1 MQERAQDAPS
11 TGRKQDGRQD
21 NAVDSSPRMNGT
33 ALRRWHTYIGLL
45 CAPSLIFMCLTGGVQ
60 LFSLHEAHDGYHPYA
75 WVEKLSSVH
84 KDQVL
89 VHHHEHKHEDE
100 PAPPGAKATAKA
112 AAEPPEA
119 DQDHDHDESTSVGT
133 LALKVFFLLVSLGLT
148 ASASLGIWIAL
159 TQSRQRKLCWVLL
172 GSGTVLPIVFLV
184 LG

>member
-1 MQERAQDAPS
+1 
-11 TGRKQDGRQD
+11 
-21 NAVDSSPRMNGT
+21 MNGT
-33 ALRRWHTYIGLL
+33 VLRRWHTYIGLL

-89 VHHHEHKHEDE
+89 EHHHEHQHEDQ
-100 PAPPGAKATAKA
+100 PAPPTARPA
-112 AAEPPEA
+112 AAPPDA
-119 DQDHDHDESTSVGT
+119 DHDHDESTSVGT
-133 LALKVFFLLVSLGLT
+133 LALKVFLLLVALGLT
-148 ASASLGIWIAL
+148 TSASLGIWIAL

-172 GSGTVLPIVFLV
+172 GSGIVLPILFLA

>member
-1 MQERAQDAPS
+1 MTLGPRGDDGGGDAA
-11 TGRKQDGRQD
+11 DD
-21 NAVDSSPRMNGT
+21 PREMNGT

-84 KDQVL
+84 KDQIL
-89 VHHHEHKHEDE
+89 EHHHEHKHEDE
-100 PAPPGAKATAKA
+100 PAPSAAKP
-112 AAEPPEA
+112 AAEPPDA

-159 TQSRQRKLCWVLL
+159 TQGRQRKLCWVLL
-172 GSGTVLPIVFLV
+172 GSGTVLPILFLA

>member
-11 TGRKQDGRQD
+11 TGRKQDGHQD

-89 VHHHEHKHEDE
+89 EHHHEHKHEDE

>member
-1 MQERAQDAPS
+1 
-11 TGRKQDGRQD
+11 
-21 NAVDSSPRMNGT
+21 MNGT
-33 ALRRWHTYIGLL
+33 SLRRWHTYIGLL
-45 CAPSLIFMCLTGGVQ
+45 CGPSLIFMCLTGALQ
-60 LFSLHEAHDGYHPYA
+60 LFSLHEAHGGYHHYA

-89 VHHHEHKHEDE
+89 EPHHAHKHADE
-100 PAPPGAKATAKA
+100 PASANAQP

-119 DQDHDHDESTSVGT
+119 DHDHDDHDESASLGT
-133 LALKVFFLLVSLGLT
+133 RALKVFFLLVALGLT

-172 GSGTVLPIVFLV
+172 GCGSVLPILFLV

>member
-1 MQERAQDAPS
+1 
-11 TGRKQDGRQD
+11 
-21 NAVDSSPRMNGT
+21 MNGT
-33 ALRRWHTYIGLL
+33 AIRRWHTYIGLL
-45 CAPSLIFMCLTGGVQ
+45 CAPTLIFMCLTGAAQ

-89 VHHHEHKHEDE
+89 EHHHDHDHG
-100 PAPPGAKATAKA
+100 PA
-112 AAEPPEA
+112 AASPQPA
-119 DQDHDHDESTSVGT
+119 ADSTDTDHDHDQDQDQDHEHDESTSAGT

-159 TQSRQRKLCWVLL
+159 TQSRRRSLCWVLL
-172 GSGTVLPIVFLV
+172 GGGTILPVLLLI

>member
-1 MQERAQDAPS
+1 
-11 TGRKQDGRQD
+11 
-21 NAVDSSPRMNGT
+21 MNGT

-45 CAPSLIFMCLTGGVQ
+45 CAPSLIFMCLTGAVQ

-75 WVEKLSSVH
+75 WVEELSSVH

-89 VHHHEHKHEDE
+89 QHHHEHKHEDA
-100 PAPPGAKATAKA
+100 PAPAGAKA
-112 AAEPPEA
+112 AAEPA
-119 DQDHDHDESTSVGT
+119 DADHDDDHDESASVAT

-148 ASASLGIWIAL
+148 VSASFGIWIAL

-172 GSGTVLPIVFLV
+172 GSGTALPILFLI